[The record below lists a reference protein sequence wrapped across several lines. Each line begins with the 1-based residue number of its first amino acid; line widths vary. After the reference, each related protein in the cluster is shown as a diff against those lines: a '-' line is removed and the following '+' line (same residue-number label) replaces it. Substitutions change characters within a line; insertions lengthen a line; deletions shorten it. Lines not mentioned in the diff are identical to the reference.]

1 MDKKTPTVVSAKFL
15 TSAAAINQSP
25 NHDLLEIA
33 ITGRSNV
40 GKSSLINALCNIKN
54 LAKTSKTPG
63 KTRLINFFEI
73 KVRNPDFTFCL
84 VDLPGYGYARVSKTE
99 QERWGKTI
107 ESFLLKRRNLVAVG
121 QLIDTRHPPTPLDY
135 QMREWLVHSSRPVI
149 TVLTK
154 ADKVSRLAGEN
165 MRRTVAVEL
174 LSPHDPAP
182 VLFSSVNRQGVGELL
197 EISAGFVIPAESD

>member
-1 MDKKTPTVVSAKFL
+1 MDKESPAVISAKFL

-25 NHDLLEIA
+25 DHDLLEIA

-40 GKSSLINALCNIKN
+40 GKSSLINALCNIKK

-63 KTRLINFFEI
+63 KTRLINFFE
-73 KVRNPDFTFCL
+73 VRVHNPDFTFCL

-121 QLIDTRHPPTPLDY
+121 QLIDTRHPPTPLDH
-135 QMREWLVHSSRPVI
+135 QMREWLAHSRRPVI

-165 MRRTVAVEL
+165 MRRTATIEL
-174 LSPHDPAP
+174 LSPYDPAP
-182 VLFSSVNRQGVGELL
+182 VLFSAVNRQGVSELL
-197 EISAGFVIPAESD
+197 EIIAGFVTPTKSD